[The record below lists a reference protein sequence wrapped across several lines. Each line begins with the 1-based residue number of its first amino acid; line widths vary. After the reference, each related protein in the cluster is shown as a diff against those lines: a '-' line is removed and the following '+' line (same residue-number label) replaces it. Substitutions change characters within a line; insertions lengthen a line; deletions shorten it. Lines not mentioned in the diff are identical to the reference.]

1 MGWFSK
7 SNETPTQQFGAP
19 STTFGAAGNMGAMGG
34 YGMMNNGMG
43 ATMDPMQMQ
52 MMQQNPMMQAMAN
65 DPVQATARLLQY
77 NDPIASFIQ
86 TNNMGVMMNLFSEMM
101 TLSLKDFFTNISF
114 LTDENGKITLD
125 TNSLP
130 TNLVSMSAEN
140 IRLTLQNLQT
150 ACMQQTQMNQQQI
163 QMLLAAHNPML
174 SGQNQPGFFG
184 SMLGGL
190 LGNQMQQHGGMGAL
204 GTAGMAVL

>member
-19 STTFGAAGNMGAMGG
+19 TTFGAAGGAGAMGG

-43 ATMDPMQMQ
+43 GTMDPMQMQ

-86 TNNMGVMMNLFSEMM
+86 TNNMAVMMNLFSEMM
-101 TLSLKDFFTNISF
+101 TLALKDFFANVSLI
-114 LTDENGKITLD
+114 TDESGKITLD

-150 ACMQQTQMNQQQI
+150 SCMQQTQMNQQQI
-163 QMLLAAHNPML
+163 QMLLSAHNPMMN
-174 SGQNQPGFFG
+174 NQPGFFG

-204 GTAGMAVL
+204 GAAVL